1 MNGNDSTTEPSASV
15 TDMEPEPYSTWDSV
29 PWEKAEAHVS
39 KLQTRIARA
48 TEEGRVEDA
57 RKAQRQLVASF
68 DAKLLAVRTV
78 TTNKGR
84 NTPGVDGELWKTPQ
98 AKMMAAESLSPKGY
112 RAKPLRRVRIPKKG
126 KRGETRPL
134 GIPTMRDRAMQ
145 ALYALA
151 LDPVA
156 ETTADKCSFGFR
168 RGRSAQDASVKLF
181 SLLARKDSP
190 TYVLEGD
197 IKGCFDHISH
207 DWLMAHVP
215 MDKRV
220 LAQFLRAGF
229 MEQGEWHGTD
239 EGTPQGGIIS
249 PILANM
255 ALDGME
261 RMLAERFTFG
271 RKGRRYPDKARKHK
285 VNLVRY
291 ADDFVITAKTPE
303 VAAEARRLV
312 EAFLAERGLE
322 LSEEKTLV
330 THIDEGFD
338 FLGWNFR
345 KYGGKMLIKP
355 SKKSVDAFVR
365 EMHRCI
371 LRDGKGMGPEE
382 LMRMLTP
389 KIRGFANYH
398 RHICASVTFSKIDY
412 LTHSQLERWAC
423 RRHPNKR
430 RRWVYSKYW
439 FEKGGSKYMFGTEEH
454 YLPHMA
460 WQHIVRHPYLKE
472 DMNPYLDRD
481 YFAMRRR
488 KLRELYAHSFH
499 LPAAKGR

>member
-1 MNGNDSTTEPSASV
+1 MNGNDSITDQASV
-15 TDMEPEPYSTWDSV
+15 TDERPEPYSTWGTV
-29 PWEKAEAHVS
+29 PWAEVEAHVN

-48 TEEGRVEDA
+48 TKAGRVEEA
-57 RKAQRQLVASF
+57 RKAQRMLVASF

-84 NTPGVDGELWKTPQ
+84 NTPGVDGELWKTPKSRMDA
-98 AKMMAAESLSPKGY
+98 AKALTPRGY
-112 RAKPLRRVRIPKKG
+112 RAEPLRRVRIPKKG

-156 ETTADKCSFGFR
+156 ETTADRCSFGFR
-168 RGRSAQDASVKLF
+168 KGRSAQDASVKLF

-190 TYVLEGD
+190 AYVLEGD
-197 IKGCFDHISH
+197 IRGCFDHISH

-220 LAQFLRAGF
+220 LAQFLKAGF
-229 MEQGEWHGTD
+229 MERGDWHETD

-261 RMLAERFTFG
+261 KMLAERFMLG
-271 RKGRRYPDKARKHK
+271 KSGRRYPDKARMNK

-303 VAAEARRLV
+303 VAAEAKALV
-312 EAFLAERGLE
+312 EGFLAERGLE

-345 KYGGKMLIKP
+345 KYGGKLLIRP
-355 SKKSVDAFVR
+355 SKKSVDSFVR

-371 LRDGKGMGPEE
+371 LRDGKAMSQDD
-382 LMRMLTP
+382 LIRTIAP

-398 RHICASVTFSKIDY
+398 RHICASETFVKIDNVIH
-412 LTHSQLERWAC
+412 LQLERWAC
-423 RRHPNKR
+423 RRHPKKGKG
-430 RRWVYSKYW
+430 WVYGKYW
-439 FEKGGSKYMFGTEEH
+439 CRKGGSKYIFGTEERF
-454 YLPHMA
+454 LPHMA
-460 WQHIVRHPYLKE
+460 WQHIVRHRYLKE
-472 DMNPYLDRD
+472 SMNPYLDHD
-481 YFAMRRR
+481 YFAARKALLEQRR
-488 KLRELYAHSFH
+488 ACSFWM
-499 LPAAKGR
+499 PAAKAR